1 MSLVIQNLGTFTLY
15 AVIAV
20 FVQNTVFTRGFG
32 VSRLTRLVSDSA
44 VDSLT
49 FCGLLCLV
57 NVISAPAGYYA
68 RTFLQQPQFWFRDYI
83 APLVFVV
90 CALAAFL
97 LVMVVIAALR
107 PPNKRDFVAVLPM
120 ATLNSAVLGPMLI
133 TASQNYDFFQTV
145 GFALGSGL
153 GYTFAVLVVAEGE
166 RKTQSERVPTT
177 FRGLP
182 IKLIYIGILSL
193 AFYGL
198 TGHMVAIG

>member
-1 MSLVIQNLGTFTLY
+1 MTPVMQSLGTFTLY

-44 VDSLT
+44 VDT
-49 FCGLLCLV
+49 FIFCGLLCLV
-57 NVISAPAGYYA
+57 NILSAAPAYYA
-68 RTFLQQPQFWFRDYI
+68 RMFLQQPQFWFRDYI
-83 APLVFVV
+83 TPLVFVL

-97 LVMVVIAALR
+97 LMMVLIAAFR
-107 PPNKRDFVAVLPM
+107 PPNQRDFVAVLPM

-153 GYTFAVLVVAEGE
+153 GYTFAAFIVAEGE
-166 RKTQSERVPTT
+166 RKMQNERVPST